1 MKVTEAYMKDL
12 RKVRKKV
19 NAITR
24 SQQQLKKEKE
34 TL

>member
-19 NAITR
+19 NTITR